1 MRIAEIFLLAL
12 ASMVWP
18 ALLAVV
24 LVALVSPRPVRL
36 LSFFLAGSL
45 LTTVAIGS
53 VIVFLLRGSS
63 LMSDGHRTFS
73 PVVDLVAG
81 AAALL
86 VAFALRR
93 HTRPARREPRAAP
106 GQPSWYERT
115 VSRGGPLAFGVGVVL
130 NVFPGVFPFV
140 ALKDIAALG
149 YSVAATLALIVG
161 FYLVMFLPAEV
172 PLVAYLVTPERTTKL
187 VADLREWLGRNGRTL
202 AVAALTIAGT
212 YLLISG
218 ALKL

>member
-1 MRIAEIFLLAL
+1 VEILLLAL

-24 LVALVSPRPVRL
+24 VVALVSPRPVRL

-45 LTTVAIGS
+45 LTTVTVGA

-63 LMSDGHRTFS
+63 LLPPERPTFG

-81 AAALL
+81 SAALL
-86 VAFALRR
+86 LAYVLHRR
-93 HTRPARREPRAAP
+93 GRPAHEQPASDT
-106 GQPSWYERT
+106 PSWYERT
-115 VSRGGPLAFGVGVVL
+115 LSRGGPLAFVVGVVL

-140 ALKDIAALG
+140 AMKDIAELD
-149 YSVAATLALIVG
+149 YSVAATVALILG

-172 PLVAYLVTPERTTKL
+172 PLVSYLVAPEGTTKN
-187 VADLREWLGRNGRTL
+187 VAKLRDWLGRNGRRLAVITL
-202 AVAALTIAGT
+202 AAVGT
-212 YLLISG
+212 YLLVRG
-218 ALKL
+218 AVEL